1 MDGIIEQQEQQEEQQ
16 YYQYGNGTVD
26 WYDTVMENVPGAKV
40 LNSEM
45 PDGRHFI
52 SDCPYYYVMFDLLIE
67 QINQHFHYD
76 TSSAIDT
83 ECPQ

>member
-1 MDGIIEQQEQQEEQQ
+1 
-16 YYQYGNGTVD
+16 
-26 WYDTVMENVPGAKV
+26 MENVPSGTKV

-45 PDGRHFI
+45 PEDGRHFI
-52 SDCPYYYVMFDLLIE
+52 SDCPYYVMFDLLIE